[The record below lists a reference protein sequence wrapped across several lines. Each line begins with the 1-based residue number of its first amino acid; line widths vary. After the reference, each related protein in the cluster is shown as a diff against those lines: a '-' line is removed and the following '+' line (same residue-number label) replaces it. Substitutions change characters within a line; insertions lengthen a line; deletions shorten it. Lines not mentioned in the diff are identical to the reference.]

1 VGGAFFPLVLGA
13 IARST
18 GSMALAYTVPLLC
31 FAGVSVYGFMA
42 PMFLPKS
49 GNTDP
54 EAGLL
59 TAEFGQGF

>member
-1 VGGAFFPLVLGA
+1 MLVLGK
-13 IARST
+13 T
-18 GSMALAYTVPLLC
+18 ALAYTVPLLC